1 MEDAKNP
8 LAAGGCK
15 TGLEDNLYSIVNSFL
30 LIF

>member
-8 LAAGGCK
+8 LAAGSWE